1 MRPKLSSRKGW
12 HNFAGIAH
20 QLGDLRVVEEFLRPG
35 VEPRHLLRAG
45 VKLNRGDGFGGPRG
59 QDCGVAQAGCRI
71 EDAPAD
77 RRDGRDLALCILPG
91 IDILD
96 AVHYKPGAQHAGR
109 APRWHQAAH
118 AVSMLG
124 EETWMAWISPWR
136 AFCSSAQSYET
147 PSQYC

>member
-1 MRPKLSSRKGW
+1 MMRPKLSSRKGW
-12 HNFAGIAH
+12 HNFVGIAH

-35 VEPRHLLRAG
+35 VEPRHLLCAG

-77 RRDGRDLALCILPG
+77 RRDGRDLALRILPG

-96 AVHYKPGAQHAGR
+96 AVHDKPGDQHAGR
-109 APRWHQAAH
+109 APRWLQAAH

-124 EETWMAWISPWR
+124 EDLDGLDISL
-136 AFCSSAQSYET
+136 EGVL
-147 PSQYC
+147 